1 MEYIICCLCSLLCF
15 VCGVWAAR
23 GIKWPRRK
31 RKKPEGE
38 IMQTPA
44 EDALSRDIAVEMTD
58 CIACSALFK
67 AAPANHRILSS
78 SPRRLNR
85 F

>member
-15 VCGVWAAR
+15 VCGVRAAR
-23 GIKWPRRK
+23 GIKLPHRK

-44 EDALSRDIAVEMTD
+44 EDALSRDIA
-58 CIACSALFK
+58 ALL
-67 AAPANHRILSS
+67 AYTGPAEKETNDADS
-78 SPRRLNR
+78 
-85 F
+85 

>member
-23 GIKWPRRK
+23 GIKLPHRK

-44 EDALSRDIAVEMTD
+44 EDALSRDIA
-58 CIACSALFK
+58 ALL
-67 AAPANHRILSS
+67 AYTGPAEKETNDADS
-78 SPRRLNR
+78 
-85 F
+85 

>member
-23 GIKWPRRK
+23 GIQLPQRK

-44 EDALSRDIAVEMTD
+44 EDALSRDIA
-58 CIACSALFK
+58 ALL
-67 AAPANHRILSS
+67 AYTGPAEKETNDADS
-78 SPRRLNR
+78 
-85 F
+85 